1 MSLSSVVDT
10 VKGVARP
17 DVVASVALL
26 AAVLSTRLLA
36 VRALGRSRLAPE
48 VKAHWFHQIRTAAL
62 VSLLVGLL
70 VIWTREL
77 QELAFSLA
85 AMAVAFVISLKELI
99 LCLHGSFLRTTSRAF
114 SVGDRVQI
122 AGCRG
127 DVVETGALTT
137 TLLEVSGPGSKQTG
151 SSVVLPNSVLVDK
164 PIVNE
169 SFAGDYGLFTLSVPA
184 KVAGWAEAEERL
196 LGAARTACVG
206 HREGARRHIESVGW
220 QKGLG
225 PDSIDPS
232 VSVELADAEKVVFQ
246 LRFPA
251 PTRVRGQVEQDILR
265 RYLAAAPAVSDP
277 GPVSG

>member
-1 MSLSSVVDT
+1 MSFSSVVET
-10 VKGVARP
+10 VAGTASP
-17 DVVASVALL
+17 DVVASLALL
-26 AAVLSTRLLA
+26 AAVLSIRLLA

-48 VKAHWFHQIRTAAL
+48 VKARWLHQIRAAAL
-62 VSLLVGLL
+62 VALLVGLV

-85 AMAVAFVISLKELI
+85 AMAVAFVISLKELL

-122 AGCRG
+122 AGHRG

-137 TLLEVSGPGSKQTG
+137 TLLEVSAPGSKQTG

-164 PIVNE
+164 PMVNE
-169 SFAGDYGLFTLSVPA
+169 SFAGSYGLFTLCVPA
-184 KVAGWAEAEERL
+184 QVAGWAEAEERL
-196 LGAARTACVG
+196 LKAARTVCVG
-206 HREGARRHIESVGW
+206 HRDAARRHLESVGW

-225 PDSIDPS
+225 PDSIEPS
-232 VSVELADAEKVVFQ
+232 VSLELSDAEKVVFQ

-251 PTRVRGQVEQDILR
+251 PTLVRGQVEQDILR
-265 RYLAAAPAVSDP
+265 RYLAEAASAP
-277 GPVSG
+277 GPDAG